1 MVRISSPFL
10 LEYSAQSYT
19 IAQGEL
25 VTFTNRDPGLDHGLV
40 SDSTAGG
47 RPLFEAPV
55 LARGQTRL
63 VRGVPFLGHAGSP
76 YSFRDPAHPTM
87 TATLVVSA
95 SGSPLPPDPSP
106 PTAAV
111 KAKRPNKGRG
121 PLRLRLTV
129 SEPVDAVIKVRAR
142 SSLLARLAR
151 TYVIAGR
158 KSVSVPLAARA
169 RPTKVVVELTDVA
182 GNQGKASTELRRP
195 RK

>member
-1 MVRISSPFL
+1 MVRITSPFL

-25 VTFTNRDPGLDHGLV
+25 VTFTNRDPGLGHGLV
-40 SDSTAGG
+40 SDAAAGG

-63 VRGVPFLGHAGSP
+63 VRGVPFLGQAGSP

-87 TATLVVSA
+87 TATLVVSS

-106 PTAAV
+106 PTATV
-111 KAKRPNKGRG
+111 RSKRLNKGGG

-142 SSLLARLAR
+142 SRLLARLER
-151 TYVIAGR
+151 TFLIGGR

-169 RPTKVVVELTDVA
+169 RPAKVAVELTDVA
-182 GNQGKASTELRRP
+182 GNQGTASTELRRA

>member
-55 LARGQTRL
+55 LARGQTHL

-129 SEPVDAVIKVRAR
+129 SEPVDAVIKV
-142 SSLLARLAR
+142 
-151 TYVIAGR
+151 
-158 KSVSVPLAARA
+158 ARA
-169 RPTKVVVELTDVA
+169 RASSPGWSAPTSSQAASRCRSRRRRGRDGQAEAAGRVPPARCSTTD
-182 GNQGKASTELRRP
+182 
-195 RK
+195 